1 MALPNTSFVA
11 EQLRKNSMEQP
22 EQIDTGLEWV
32 IKLAPLNVLYWLR
45 NYLEKQQKIEDD
57 FQKMRQNK
65 IERSVWEKSKSEF
78 QEAFH
83 INEISQVLAEKE
95 KMPADEQWK
104 ISVKFAELN
113 LMPENIEAIKI
124 IKEYRLGALSNKLR
138 KLIQSAINV
147 KIDADMDKEFID
159 EETGRLKGKTISVK
173 GTGLDTSREDKYEPG
188 HGDDFL
194 TDMARVEK
202 GRKPDDL
209 FGETEDEDYEKF
221 LTQNDRGR
229 FVPIEDV
236 DESALVENEGATFTD
251 EYYTQLKK
259 EREKAEKKRKKGND
273 DFNRQR
279 ASALKRQEKIEQARS
294 QEEQDFLAKRTK
306 FWPAI
311 TEKHNGLSLNL
322 LKHLF
327 QEKII
332 YNYTLEMVRD
342 YLITLLLGNNDV
354 ANQFQLSGNKKKVKS
369 EEISQREIAKPPYFI
384 RKFNL
389 ENITVAHAELL
400 KDELQKIISS
410 MEYLK
415 EKRRRQ

>member
-1 MALPNTSFVA
+1 M
-11 EQLRKNSMEQP
+11 
-22 EQIDTGLEWV
+22 
-32 IKLAPLNVLYWLR
+32 
-45 NYLEKQQKIEDD
+45 
-57 FQKMRQNK
+57 
-65 IERSVWEKSKSEF
+65 
-78 QEAFH
+78 
-83 INEISQVLAEKE
+83 
-95 KMPADEQWK
+95 
-104 ISVKFAELN
+104 
-113 LMPENIEAIKI
+113 
-124 IKEYRLGALSNKLR
+124 
-138 KLIQSAINV
+138 
-147 KIDADMDKEFID
+147 
-159 EETGRLKGKTISVK
+159 
-173 GTGLDTSREDKYEPG
+173 
-188 HGDDFL
+188 
-194 TDMARVEK
+194 
-202 GRKPDDL
+202 
-209 FGETEDEDYEKF
+209 
-221 LTQNDRGR
+221 
-229 FVPIEDV
+229 
-236 DESALVENEGATFTD
+236 
-251 EYYTQLKK
+251 
-259 EREKAEKKRKKGND
+259 
-273 DFNRQR
+273 
-279 ASALKRQEKIEQARS
+279 
-294 QEEQDFLAKRTK
+294 AKRTK